1 VIGSGDQG
9 SELKKS
15 APENSSGHSANRL
28 ARLAAVQGLYQIAL
42 TQHPAEQIIKDFR
55 DHPPPL
61 IPDQP
66 AGEALAA
73 MDAELFGEIVT
84 GVTQDAAA
92 LDEAIAGAFDAKVSA
107 ERVEILLRAI
117 LRAGA
122 YELKH
127 HTKIPAGVV
136 INDYV
141 DIAHAYFDAKE
152 PGLVNA
158 VLDKLA
164 KSLRS

>member
-1 VIGSGDQG
+1 VPV
-9 SELKKS
+9 LL
-15 APENSSGHSANRL
+15 AANENNARRL

-42 TQHPAEQIIKDFR
+42 TQHAPAQIIKDFR
-55 DHPPPL
+55 DHPPAL
-61 IPDQP
+61 SLEKN
-66 AGEALAA
+66 AGTTLAS

-84 GVTQDAAA
+84 GVTEHSTA
-92 LDEAIAGAFDAKVSA
+92 LDEMIAGAFDAKVSA
-107 ERVEILLRAI
+107 ARVEILLRAT

-122 YELKH
+122 YELYH
-127 HTKIPAGVV
+127 HAKIPAPVI

-141 DIAHAYFDAKE
+141 DVAHAFFDGKE

-164 KSLRS
+164 KTLRS

>member
-1 VIGSGDQG
+1 MPHPI
-9 SELKKS
+9 
-15 APENSSGHSANRL
+15 AANENNARRL

-42 TQHPAEQIIKDFR
+42 TQNAPARIIADFR
-55 DHPPPL
+55 THPPAL
-61 IPDQP
+61 SSPDKDTGETL
-66 AGEALAA
+66 AG

-84 GVTQDAAA
+84 GVTENSAA
-92 LDEAIAGAFDAKVSA
+92 LDELLKGAFDAKLSG
-107 ERVEILLRAI
+107 ERIEILLRAI

-122 YELKH
+122 YELGH
-127 HTKIPAGVV
+127 HAKIPAAVV

-141 DIAHAYFDAKE
+141 DVAHAFFNAKE

-164 KSLRS
+164 KTLRS